1 MTLISSQISPD
12 FQLTQLP
19 ILKDNYCYLI
29 THLPSRQALVIDPG
43 CAQTIRD
50 WLNAHQIEL
59 TDILQTHHHPDHTGG
74 TAQLRQDYP
83 NVRCYAGQ
91 LDQHRIPADNYLN
104 DQDKLQWHGTEIQ
117 IMETLGHTTGH
128 ISYYIP
134 FLKLLFCADTLFN
147 LGCGRRFE
155 GTAAQFWQSLSDIRA
170 LPADTKICCAHEYTL
185 ANLDFVE
192 SLMPE
197 TAEFHIFAMQMRKL
211 REQSQPTVPTILS
224 DQIKFNP
231 FLRADQPDVQLALN
245 MVGHAAPDV
254 FAELRRRKDQ
264 F

>member
-1 MTLISSQISPD
+1 MKMISTQISAD

-19 ILKDNYCYLI
+19 ILNDNYCYLV

-43 CAQTIRD
+43 CAQTVSD
-50 WLNAHQIEL
+50 WLEAHQIAL
-59 TDILQTHHHPDHTGG
+59 TDILQTHHHPDHIGG
-74 TAQLRQDYP
+74 TAQLQQSYP
-83 NVRCYAGQ
+83 DVRRYAAQ
-91 LDQHRIPADNYLN
+91 LDQHRISADHYLK
-104 DQDKLQWHGTEIQ
+104 DQDILNWHGTDIQ

-128 ISYYIP
+128 ISYYLP
-134 FLKLLFCADTLFN
+134 TLKLLFCADTLFN

-155 GTAAQFWQSLSDIRA
+155 GTAAQFWQSLCNIRD

-185 ANLDFVE
+185 ANLAFVE

-197 TAEFHIFAMQMRKL
+197 TAEFHIFAVQMRKL
-211 REQSQPTVPTILS
+211 RNQSHPTVPTILS

-231 FLRADQPDVQLALN
+231 FLRADQKDVQQALD
-245 MVGHAAPDV
+245 MTGQPATDV